1 MTEPLFQAPSP
12 EYLAELLPQY
22 DIEFFVAQ
30 GGMGAVYKG
39 RQIAL
44 ERDVAIKV
52 LPTEMGKDPQFRES
66 FNAEAKAMARLNHP
80 NLITVFDFGTVEE
93 MPYIVMEF
101 VHGDALHE
109 FAWNHEIKP
118 SQAAAIVKGICDG
131 LTHAH
136 ENAIIHRDIKPSN
149 ILLTERGEP
158 KIGDFGLAH
167 AVDSETPGLMMGT
180 PGYTAPE
187 VYEDPDMAG
196 PLADLYAVG
205 IILHQLLTGIDPAG
219 SYEPPTQATGNL
231 RLDMIW
237 RKATQVDPAYRYP
250 SVAAMA
256 ADLEK
261 CVTASVTVP
270 SSSTRTVPA
279 LSSSHRPVPVSAGGG
294 GSGGKIFIF
303 GVLIVLCV
311 FAVYHLQNRSQEI
324 KKPVAEASESKV
336 FELSDPKPEPEA
348 ITPEFVPLEPVDI
361 SDDQDDKLNDVAM
374 LDDSESFVESDP
386 EPENEP
392 EVAAELEPGDPVLR
406 VRAVG
411 LIGDARGKRD
421 EELRKNSK
429 SLLFNFSIE
438 VRSADSEKV
447 KLIESITEGV
457 VGGRVPI
464 VEGVDGMDA
473 DLLRTLEAAN
483 TKEESIDA
491 AYRSELTVIRDAYVT
506 RLKNAASEASEEGLE
521 KRLLAQAERATDLDA
536 WIELL
541 SPEPEVFKK
550 KISGGIVGNWDNKS
564 LGEVHR
570 WTAHAGGR
578 MEVIGKEW
586 EGTWEITEDGTLRV
600 MFGGKKPYIYSRDG
614 DGWSGITPYGHAT
627 VLSRGEW

>member
-261 CVTASVTVP
+261 CITASVTVP

-279 LSSSHRPVPVSAGGG
+279 LSSSRRPVPVSAGGG

-483 TKEESIDA
+483 TKEQSIDA